1 MIKTDRYFPIL
12 PFAIFVLA
20 FVFTMPACADT
31 FTVTNYDPN
40 GAGSLSQAIDDLNTS
55 AASGTIEFN
64 EAAASGTIDLTGYV
78 TSLGFETIF
87 DLNSYNVTLENYVGG
102 CTSWTKFDGATTGVL
117 NIGSGTAWTNTWGVV
132 IGDNTNGSL
141 TVSNGGDFTIS
152 NEKTYIGSTSADS
165 VGVLTVTGAGSTYVT
180 NNDIYVGFNGTGTM
194 TVADSAA
201 VNVNGGAGIITIA
214 NAAGSEG
221 TLNIGNGAAAGTINA
236 AEITGGGGDATLV
249 FNHTDAACAFGTL
262 VSGSLDVVHNGTG
275 TTTISGANTFTGTVT
290 VNAGKVKLGD
300 DSALGDQTSGTTVNS
315 GGSLDLDGHDLFT
328 AGEDEP
334 LSIAGTGT
342 AGEGALFNSSAGMS
356 TYSGSITLTAASTIG
371 VTGAAGSMF
380 IYRNIDTGA
389 AGHDITFDGAGD
401 FLLMNTFTGKIT
413 GNGDVIKNGAGELLF
428 YMTGSD
434 YTGSTTVNEGRLT
447 VGAAGVIPD
456 DSALSIALGAE
467 LNLNGKN
474 ETIGS
479 LSGAGNVINS
489 GAACTLTAGGN
500 DGSTTFS
507 GAISDGTGAT
517 SFTKDG
523 TGTLTLS
530 GNNTYTGVTTMT
542 DGVLSVAT
550 IGNGGVA
557 GNLGA
562 ASNAA
567 ANLVLNGGTI
577 RYTGLTASTDRSV
590 TINNGTT
597 TTIDIETN
605 TLTMTGNGTT
615 SGGTTG
621 AITKAGAGTLVLT
634 GTFTN
639 TGITTIS
646 GGTLEFGDGFGGA
659 SDVLNNATL
668 SVNRTIDLNAA
679 AVFSGT
685 GTFRHDGS
693 GTTTMLDANTYTGA
707 TIVNAGT
714 LKAGVAT
721 VAGVSG
727 AFGNGSAVTLN
738 GGSLSL
744 NGFSNTVGSLNGAAA
759 STIALGAGT
768 LTTGGLGT
776 ADTYSGVISGTGGLT
791 LNGAGSLVLSGA
803 NTYSGNTTITAGTLV
818 ASNASALGN
827 GSAVTVGAGGT
838 LDVGT
843 NNVTVNN
850 TYTQNGTL
858 KVTVAS
864 PSSSGKITS
873 NADAAVAAASSVNVT
888 VPSGIYIPNNATFTV
903 VDGAGGAGVNIPGTI
918 TSSDPRLKFSAL
930 SSSGDL
936 ILMVS
941 RLGTGFSSIAT
952 DPNGAAVGAVLDNII
967 DPPADM
973 TDVLNTLE
981 GLDDQQVASALDTF
995 VPVVDSGVV
1004 ASSNLSLGQFIGTVT
1019 DRLAGLYARAR
1030 GSAGGETGVSAG
1042 CEGLQGFEAWGQGF
1056 GEYLHQKPRGL
1067 SNGYRATVWGTAIG
1081 GDIPAFNN
1089 RVRMGLSG
1097 GYAQSDINSKDNS
1110 GKTDI
1115 DSYQGTLYA
1124 GYADVENPY
1133 YLNGAFS
1140 FAYNKYD
1147 SLRHI
1152 AVGTIM
1158 RTANSDYDGQQYSVM
1173 FDGGYTFKSGKVGIT
1188 PIASLQYMRLHL
1200 EGYTEENAGAL
1211 NLSVRSQNY
1220 DMLQSGLGMKLER
1233 PFETKTGTIIP
1244 EIHARWLY
1252 DFIGDRQ
1259 ETTSTFSGGG
1269 GSFATSGFDPAQ
1281 NSLNAGAKVTLIAN
1295 NNWVLETNY
1304 DFEYKEDFTAHTGW
1318 ADVRY
1323 KF

>member
-1 MIKTDRYFPIL
+1 MRKSEEGYIMTTIRKNPAGIL
-12 PFAIFVLA
+12 PYLFVIFLLSA
-20 FVFTMPACADT
+20 ARADATT
-31 FTVTNYDPN
+31 FTVSNTDDS
-40 GAGSLSQAIDDLNTS
+40 GAGSLRQAIIDLNATG
-55 AASGTIEFN
+55 ADGDIIQFTTAGTIALASGLP
-64 EAAASGTIDLTGYV
+64 DLAY
-78 TSLGFETIF
+78 E
-87 DLNSYNVTLENYVGG
+87 
-102 CTSWTKFDGATTGVL
+102 TKFDTNGNAISLTANSGGTIADKWFKFESAGTSAFTVGAGASWD
-117 NIGSGTAWTNTWGVV
+117 IGGGLVV
-132 IGDNTNGSL
+132 GDNANGSL
-141 TVSNGGDFTIS
+141 TISGGGDVT
-152 NEKTYIGSTSADS
+152 NAYTAYVGGNAGSSGAI
-165 VGVLTVTGAGSTYVT
+165 TVTGAGSTWVNAQDIFIGSGSTGTLTVSAGGVVSDTWGNISGFAGGDGTVTVTGAGSQWNNTNDIFVGKNDGGVMNIQDGGVVT
-180 NNDIYVGFNGTGTM
+180 NDKGFIASEVGSTGIANVDGDGSTWTNAGGLTIGRNGPGELHITDGGDVTNTYVDLAYNDTGIATVDGAGSTWDSAGDFNVGKASTATLDVTNGADIISNFGYIGKDATADGTATIDGAGSTWTNDFGLTIGDSGTGELIISDGGS
-194 TVADSAA
+194 VS
-201 VNVNGGAGIITIA
+201 VVGGAGTTTIA
-214 NAAGSEG
+214 NAGGSTG
-221 TLNIGNGAAAGTINA
+221 TLTIGAGGASGTIDT
-236 AEITGGGGDATLV
+236 AEITGGSGTATLA
-249 FNHTDAACAFGTL
+249 FNHTDAALAFGTL
-262 VSGSLDVVHNGTG
+262 LSGSLNVEHNGTG
-275 TTTISGANTFTGTVT
+275 TTTISGANTFTGTTT
-290 VNAGKVKLGD
+290 VNAGTIKLGD

-315 GGSLDLDGHDLFT
+315 GGSMDLNGHDLFT

-371 VTGAAGSMF
+371 VTGAAGSML
-380 IYRNIDTGA
+380 IYRNIDTAA
-389 AGHDITFDGAGD
+389 AGYDITFGGAGD
-401 FLLMNTFTGKIT
+401 FLLLNTFTGKIT

-428 YMTGSD
+428 YMTGND
-434 YTGSTTVNEGRLT
+434 YTGVTTVNEGRLT

-507 GAISDGTGAT
+507 GIISDGTGAT
-517 SFTKDG
+517 AFTKEG
-523 TGTLTLS
+523 TGALTLS
-530 GNNTYTGVTTMT
+530 G
-542 DGVLSVAT
+542 
-550 IGNGGVA
+550 
-557 GNLGA
+557 
-562 ASNAA
+562 
-567 ANLVLNGGTI
+567 
-577 RYTGLTASTDRSV
+577 
-590 TINNGTT
+590 
-597 TTIDIETN
+597 
-605 TLTMTGNGTT
+605 
-615 SGGTTG
+615 
-621 AITKAGAGTLVLT
+621 
-634 GTFTN
+634 
-639 TGITTIS
+639 
-646 GGTLEFGDGFGGA
+646 
-659 SDVLNNATL
+659 
-668 SVNRTIDLNAA
+668 
-679 AVFSGT
+679 
-685 GTFRHDGS
+685 
-693 GTTTMLDANTYTGA
+693 ANTYTGA
-707 TIVNAGT
+707 TLINAGT
-714 LKAGVAT
+714 V
-721 VAGVSG
+721 VAG
-727 AFGNGSAVTLN
+727 N
-738 GGSLSL
+738 
-744 NGFSNTVGSLNGAAA
+744 AA
-759 STIALGAGT
+759 
-768 LTTGGLGT
+768 
-776 ADTYSGVISGTGGLT
+776 
-791 LNGAGSLVLSGA
+791 
-803 NTYSGNTTITAGTLV
+803 
-818 ASNASALGN
+818 ALGN
-827 GSAVTVGAGGT
+827 GSAVTVAAGAT

-858 KVTVAS
+858 RVTVAS

-967 DPPADM
+967 NPPADM

-995 VPVVDSGVV
+995 IPVVDSGVIV
-1004 ASSNLSLGQFIGTVT
+1004 SSNVSLNQFIGATT
-1019 DRLAGLYARAR
+1019 DRLMGLFARAH
-1030 GSAGGETGVSAG
+1030 GSDGSETGVSAG

-1056 GEYLHQKPRGL
+1056 GEYLRQDPRGT
-1067 SNGYRATVWGTAIG
+1067 SNGYRAVVWGTAIG

-1097 GYAQSDINSKDNS
+1097 GYAQSGINSKDNS

-1147 SLRHI
+1147 SLRHV

-1158 RTANSDYDGQQYSVM
+1158 RTANSDYDGQQYSVLL
-1173 FDGGYTFKSGKVGIT
+1173 DGGYTFKSGEFGIT
-1188 PIASLQYMRLHL
+1188 PMASLQYERLHL
-1200 EGYTEENAGAL
+1200 EGYTENNAGAL
-1211 NLSVRSQNY
+1211 NLHVNSQNY
-1220 DMLQSGLGMKLER
+1220 DMLQSGLGMKIER
-1233 PFETKTGTIIP
+1233 PFKTETGTIIP
-1244 EIHARWLY
+1244 EIHAKWLY

-1269 GSFATSGFDPAQ
+1269 GSFATNGFDPAQ
-1281 NSLNAGAKVTLIAN
+1281 HSLNAGAKITLIAN
-1295 NNWVLETNY
+1295 NNWALETNY